1 MSLLFYQ
8 LGEQLTFPG
17 PTREISSVR
26 LHYSR
31 IPRLSLTSQLRSK
44 QSTVAFFTGRCI
56 DTECGQRW
64 LSDSGSSSF
73 VPGAPRRSLSR
84 PGALPP
90 VCLLQ
95 SLLLQPFVLQ
105 VAENKLT
112 PHSRTGQNR
121 RKPVS
126 RTGKTFNFLCL
137 LQMTDCNNPK
147 M

>member
-1 MSLLFYQ
+1 MSLWFYQ

-17 PTREISSVR
+17 PTREISCVR

-31 IPRLSLTSQLRSK
+31 TPRLSVTGQLSSK
-44 QSTVAFFTGRCI
+44 QSAVAFFTGCCTG
-56 DTECGQRW
+56 TEWTALALWQRLQQCHPW
-64 LSDSGSSSF
+64 SKPQEP
-73 VPGAPRRSLSR
+73 VPGLAPRS
-84 PGALPP
+84 
-90 VCLLQ
+90 CLLA
-95 SLLLQPFVLQ
+95 S
-105 VAENKLT
+105 VAASEGFCPAGGRDQAYAT
-112 PHSRTGQNR
+112 QQDAQNR